1 MRQQMIQRTHW
12 TSNRLFTLVLG
23 IVFILVSTIG
33 FFVAPGRT
41 KGNLLSF
48 DVDLV
53 HNIFHLLTGIAA
65 LVAFFTSWPRLFNRA
80 LGIVYLLIGFA
91 GLVYPGL
98 YVRGFLL
105 GTMHANV
112 ADHILYLVIG
122 AVIAFVGYFVYDY

>member
-23 IVFILVSTIG
+23 IVFTLVGTIG
-33 FFVAPGRT
+33 FFVAPGIT

-65 LVAFFTSWPRLFNRA
+65 LVVFFTSWSRLFNRV

-91 GLVYPGL
+91 GLVYPGF
-98 YVRGFLL
+98 YIQGFLL
-105 GTMHANV
+105 GVVLQKN
-112 ADHILYLVIG
+112 
-122 AVIAFVGYFVYDY
+122 